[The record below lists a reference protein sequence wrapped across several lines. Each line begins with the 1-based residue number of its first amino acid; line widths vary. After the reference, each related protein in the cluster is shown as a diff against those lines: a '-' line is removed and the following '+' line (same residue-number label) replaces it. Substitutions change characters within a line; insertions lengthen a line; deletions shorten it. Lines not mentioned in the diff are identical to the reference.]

1 MIGGEFD
8 LDIFT
13 LEKKT
18 GDATKN
24 KKISYFSSGRAAL
37 YHILKYLKE
46 ERDIHSVLLPD
57 FLCSS
62 ITNTID
68 RCGISY
74 QFYSLSHAL
83 DIDYASFQNIYQSDI
98 AIVLINYFGMTDIA
112 SQIKEIRKIDKNAI
126 IVEDD
131 VQAYYSFV
139 HEEHDVAFKFT
150 SLRKAFPIPDGS
162 LVKGIA
168 KLSEP
173 KNENTFTQYKV
184 AGSILKTMRDHRI
197 YGDEV
202 YLNLFEK
209 GENLID
215 DNLDSRMSDIS
226 LRLLNQL
233 DLDRE
238 MILRRRN
245 ADFLI
250 NGLNELGIRP
260 LLTPSSQQMPLFIPI
275 CLANRDEVRR
285 KMFKEHIFCPI
296 HWPLDG
302 LSVECGRYMAEHELS
317 LIIDQRYG
325 LDDMRKQLTIIK
337 EVLNN

>member
-8 LDIFT
+8 LDLFT

-18 GDATKN
+18 GDASKDEN
-24 KKISYFSSGRAAL
+24 ISYFSSGRAAL
-37 YHILKYLKE
+37 YHILRYLKE
-46 ERDIHSVLLPD
+46 NRGIHCVLLPD

-68 RCGISY
+68 RCEIPY
-74 QFYSLSHAL
+74 QFYSLHHDL
-83 DIDYASFQNIYQSDI
+83 TIDYASLMKAYQSDI

-112 SQIKEIRKIDKNAI
+112 SQVKEIRKIDKDAI
-126 IVEDD
+126 IIEDD

-139 HEEHDVAFKFT
+139 HDEHDVAFKFT
-150 SLRKAFPIPDGS
+150 SLRKAFPIPDGG
-162 LVKGIA
+162 LVKGIV
-168 KLSEP
+168 KLTEP
-173 KNENTFTQYKV
+173 TNDNTFTQYKV
-184 AGSILKTMRDHRI
+184 AGSILKTMREHRI
-197 YGDEV
+197 YGDKV
-202 YLNLFEK
+202 YLELFEK
-209 GENLID
+209 GEDLID
-215 DNLDSRMSDIS
+215 ENLDSRMSDIS

-233 DLDRE
+233 DLERE

-245 ADFLI
+245 AEFLI

-260 LLTPSSQQMPLFIPI
+260 LLTPSSHQMPLFIPV
-275 CLANRDEVRR
+275 CLANRDEIRR
-285 KMFKEHIFCPI
+285 KMFKEHIFCPV

-325 LDDMRKQLTIIK
+325 LDDMRKQLIIIK
-337 EVLNN
+337 ESLHN